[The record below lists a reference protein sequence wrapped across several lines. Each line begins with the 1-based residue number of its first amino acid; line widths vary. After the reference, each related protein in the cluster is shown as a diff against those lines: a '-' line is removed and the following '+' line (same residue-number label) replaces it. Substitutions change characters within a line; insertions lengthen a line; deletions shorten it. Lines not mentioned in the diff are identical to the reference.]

1 MWLIFYPPSKAP
13 FAVANDTTHIYAQ
26 LNRTLRCGIP
36 PSSKSAVNCFR
47 TLQRVPNAHPQPG
60 HLRGVHHAD
69 HSWKHLSVGHS
80 QRSPQTRHVA
90 PQLLA
95 QIRQRLHLVHFRV
108 RKVRVCVRACKYFMP
123 AVVLRVIE
131 MLAVGVEKLSFGK
144 VIKTSTKQLRI
155 SETSQDISIC
165 HRALQATM
173 WQVPLWACVCV
184 CVLYLLTHVFMCLT
198 PAGYYSVSLSVTE
211 QSAMDICRSAIW
223 EWARSKWVSVCVF
236 LAQDVWHRRGFVHVP
251 DAGGGDDLPAGP
263 LGHAGHCPAAWE
275 DDGGDG
281 EELPGTFVLFFFSL
295 SSVVYLIST
304 SHTW

>member
-13 FAVANDTTHIYAQ
+13 FAVVNDTTRIYAQ

-36 PSSKSAVNCFR
+36 PLSKSAVNCFR

-108 RKVRVCVRACKYFMP
+108 RKVRVCVCACKYFVP

-131 MLAVGVEKLSFGK
+131 MLAVGVKNFWKGYK
-144 VIKTSTKQLRI
+144 NFNKATS
-155 SETSQDISIC
+155 DIRNIPGYQHLPQSPSGDDVTGASVNVC
-165 HRALQATM
+165 LCLCTVSTH
-173 WQVPLWACVCV
+173 ACVYV
-184 CVLYLLTHVFMCLT
+184 FDSSGLL
-198 PAGYYSVSLSVTE
+198 
-211 QSAMDICRSAIW
+211 
-223 EWARSKWVSVCVF
+223 
-236 LAQDVWHRRGFVHVP
+236 
-251 DAGGGDDLPAGP
+251 
-263 LGHAGHCPAAWE
+263 
-275 DDGGDG
+275 
-281 EELPGTFVLFFFSL
+281 
-295 SSVVYLIST
+295 
-304 SHTW
+304 

>member
-1 MWLIFYPPSKAP
+1 MKTSICGTFTTLASNSSCGPSAPCADTAETPPGS
-13 FAVANDTTHIYAQ
+13 
-26 LNRTLRCGIP
+26 L
-36 PSSKSAVNCFR
+36 SSPEGA
-47 TLQRVPNAHPQPG
+47 
-60 HLRGVHHAD
+60 
-69 HSWKHLSVGHS
+69 
-80 QRSPQTRHVA
+80 
-90 PQLLA
+90 
-95 QIRQRLHLVHFRV
+95 
-108 RKVRVCVRACKYFMP
+108 CVRTCMQIFHACCCLTCDWN
-123 AVVLRVIE
+123 VSS
-131 MLAVGVEKLSFGK
+131 GSEKLSFGK

-295 SSVVYLIST
+295 SLPLFILYPPATLDKPDNCLLVPPA
-304 SHTW
+304 